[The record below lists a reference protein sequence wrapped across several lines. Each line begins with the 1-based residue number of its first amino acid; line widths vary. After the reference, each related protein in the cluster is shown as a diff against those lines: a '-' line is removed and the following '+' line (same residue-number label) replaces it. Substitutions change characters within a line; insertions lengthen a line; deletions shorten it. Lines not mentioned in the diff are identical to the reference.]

1 LTGIMRLSES
11 GPKLNQ
17 AAPQGV
23 RFGKGIDMRQSILVA
38 VSALLLS
45 ACTTPQERAAAMQ
58 AEMDRIMVEYGPACT
73 RLGYQPN
80 SDAWRNCVLQLNTR
94 DEITRY
100 GYPTFYGGFGRSHWG
115 GGGLWGPYW

>member
-1 LTGIMRLSES
+1 LIGIMRLTES

-17 AAPQGV
+17 AAPRGV
-23 RFGKGIDMRQSILVA
+23 RFGKGIDMRQSILV

-58 AEMDRIMVEYGPACT
+58 AEMDRIIVEYGPACT

-80 SDAWRNCVLQLNTR
+80 SDPWRNCVLQLNTR

-100 GYPTFYGGFGRSHWG
+100 GSPSYFYGGFGRSHWG